1 MAGQG
6 YGMMF
11 AATVLAVITF
21 AIALRMRSWPFWLL
35 AFGITVGAL
44 WMGWSFRRA
53 PVDTQTMLAGEAA

>member
-6 YGMMF
+6 YGLMLG
-11 AATVLAVITF
+11 ATVAAAIIFAV
-21 AIALRMRSWPFWLL
+21 ALRMRSWPFWLL

-53 PVDTQTMLAGEAA
+53 AVDTGTMLAAEVS